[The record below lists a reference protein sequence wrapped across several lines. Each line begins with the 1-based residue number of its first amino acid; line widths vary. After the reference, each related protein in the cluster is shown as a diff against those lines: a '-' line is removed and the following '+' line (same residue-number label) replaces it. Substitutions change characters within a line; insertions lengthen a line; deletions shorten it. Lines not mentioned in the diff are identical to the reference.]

1 MFRIRL
7 SQLKVVEKC
16 MFRRG
21 LSQLKVVEY
30 RYNPALE
37 GKADIAA
44 GVLGLAVTAV
54 MYAAGMFNS
63 WIFLVIS
70 SVLYAGVMAWGVY
83 LWRLRRKP
91 MKREITLGG
100 IKHRLY
106 LRSRPL
112 FIIYCLAVK
121 IVDWLIVIS
130 VLAML
135 ESDAG
140 WASAFLEELYAWTFI
155 LPLALYAVIIEYL
168 TYLQFYRTPENMRS
182 IYLSGDGNTDLYT
195 EALRQMGK
203 DGKERE

>member
-1 MFRIRL
+1 MLNKIFG
-7 SQLKVVEKC
+7 K
-16 MFRRG
+16 
-21 LSQLKVVEY
+21 LKVVEY

-37 GKADIAA
+37 GKIIVVAGALGIAI
-44 GVLGLAVTAV
+44 TAV
-54 MYAAGMFNS
+54 LKAADMFTS

-70 SVLYAGVMAWGVY
+70 TVVYAGIIAWGLY

-100 IKHRLY
+100 IRHRLY

-135 ESDAG
+135 ESGAG
-140 WASAFLEELYAWTFI
+140 WASAFLEELYAWTFV

>member
-1 MFRIRL
+1 MFKKIFRK
-7 SQLKVVEKC
+7 LKVVE
-16 MFRRG
+16 F
-21 LSQLKVVEY
+21 

-44 GVLGLAVTAV
+44 GMLGLAVTAI
-54 MYAAGMFNS
+54 MYATGMFNS

-70 SVLYAGVMAWGVY
+70 IVLYAGVTAWGVY

-91 MKREITLGG
+91 MKRQITLGG
-100 IKHRLY
+100 TKQKLY
-106 LRSRPL
+106 LRNRPL
-112 FIIYCLAVK
+112 FILYSLAVK
-121 IVDWLIVIS
+121 IVDWLIIIS
-130 VLAML
+130 ILALL

-140 WASAFLEELYAWTFI
+140 WASAFLEELYAWTFV
-155 LPLALYAVIIEYL
+155 LPLAVYAVIIEYL

>member
-1 MFRIRL
+1 M
-7 SQLKVVEKC
+7 
-16 MFRRG
+16 
-21 LSQLKVVEY
+21 
-30 RYNPALE
+30 
-37 GKADIAA
+37 
-44 GVLGLAVTAV
+44 LGLAVTAV
-54 MYAAGMFNS
+54 MYATGMFNS

-70 SVLYAGVMAWGVY
+70 IVLYAGVTAWGVY

-91 MKREITLGG
+91 MKRQITLGG
-100 IKHRLY
+100 IKQKLY
-106 LRSRPL
+106 LRNQLL
-112 FIIYCLAVK
+112 FILYSLAVK

-135 ESDAG
+135 KSDAG
-140 WASAFLEELYAWTFI
+140 WESAFLEELYAWTFV

>member
-1 MFRIRL
+1 MGI
-7 SQLKVVEKC
+7 
-16 MFRRG
+16 
-21 LSQLKVVEY
+21 
-30 RYNPALE
+30 
-37 GKADIAA
+37 I
-44 GVLGLAVTAV
+44 GLAVTAALYSAEV
-54 MYAAGMFNS
+54 FAG
-63 WIFLVIS
+63 WQFLTIS
-70 SVLYAGVMAWGVY
+70 IVLYAGVTAWGVY

-121 IVDWLIVIS
+121 IVDWFIVIS

-135 ESDAG
+135 ESDTG

-168 TYLQFYRTPENMRS
+168 TYLQFYRMPENMRS
-182 IYLSGDGNTDLYT
+182 IYLSGDGNTDLNT
-195 EALRQMGK
+195 
-203 DGKERE
+203 

>member
-1 MFRIRL
+1 
-7 SQLKVVEKC
+7 
-16 MFRRG
+16 
-21 LSQLKVVEY
+21 
-30 RYNPALE
+30 
-37 GKADIAA
+37 
-44 GVLGLAVTAV
+44 
-54 MYAAGMFNS
+54 
-63 WIFLVIS
+63 
-70 SVLYAGVMAWGVY
+70 
-83 LWRLRRKP
+83 

-140 WASAFLEELYAWTFI
+140 WASAFLEELYAWTFV

-168 TYLQFYRTPENMRS
+168 HTSSFTARPKICAAYTCRATATPTS
-182 IYLSGDGNTDLYT
+182 IL
-195 EALRQMGK
+195 K
-203 DGKERE
+203 P